1 MASSEI
7 SSVTA
12 PAPQVQQPRQSTIQ
26 PEAAKKEIG
35 EAERE
40 RQLRAQQQAQA
51 QAQAQER
58 KPVTN
63 TQGQVTGTIINT
75 TA

>member
-12 PAPQVQQPRQSTIQ
+12 QAPQVQQPRQSTQ
-26 PEAAKKEIG
+26 PEAAKKDIS

-51 QAQAQER
+51 QAQEQ

>member
-1 MASSEI
+1 MPSSET
-7 SSVTA
+7 SSVPA
-12 PAPQVQQPRQSTIQ
+12 PPPQVQQPRQSTTQ
-26 PEAAKKEIG
+26 PEAAKKDIS

-40 RQLRAQQQAQA
+40 RQLQAQQQA

>member
-51 QAQAQER
+51 QAQER

-63 TQGQVTGTIINT
+63 TQGQVTGTLINV

>member
-1 MASSEI
+1 MSANTI
-7 SSVTA
+7 SSVTV
-12 PAPQVQQPRQSTIQ
+12 PAPQVQQARQSN
-26 PEAAKKEIG
+26 PAEAPKKDVS

-40 RQLRAQQQAQA
+40 RQLRVQQQAQQQAQ
-51 QAQAQER
+51 QA

-63 TQGQVTGTIINT
+63 TQGQVTGTLINV

>member
-12 PAPQVQQPRQSTIQ
+12 PAPQVQQPRQSIQ
-26 PEAAKKEIG
+26 PEAAKKDIS

-40 RQLRAQQQAQA
+40 RQLRAQQQAQL
-51 QAQAQER
+51 QAQER

-63 TQGQVTGTIINT
+63 TQGQTTGTIINT